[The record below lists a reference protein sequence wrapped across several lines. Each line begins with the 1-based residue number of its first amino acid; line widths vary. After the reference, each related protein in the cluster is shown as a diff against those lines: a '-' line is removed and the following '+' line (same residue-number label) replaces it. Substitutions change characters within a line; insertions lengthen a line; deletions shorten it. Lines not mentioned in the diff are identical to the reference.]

1 MDSTYKKLFTG
12 MCRTTAILAEQVMD
26 YDKKQ
31 GDTQG
36 YNTAEVMRNDYQKL
50 EDNLTTN
57 EELTYNEYTKL
68 LAASYIIVN
77 NIQDHIKASQQAI
90 NNYKINVIPKLSR
103 IVDETKDDP
112 EKTKTLAEELFKI
125 SEN

>member
-1 MDSTYKKLFTG
+1 MDSAYKKLFTE
-12 MCRTTAILAEQVMD
+12 MCHTTAVLAEQVMD

-68 LAASYIIVN
+68 LAASYIIIN
-77 NIQDHIKASQQAI
+77 NIQDRIKASQQAI
-90 NNYKINVIPKLSR
+90 NNYKIDVIPKLSR
-103 IVDETKDDP
+103 IIDETKDDP
-112 EKTKTLAEELFKI
+112 EKTKTLAKELFKI